1 MRLQHFCRYHQFIQ
15 FSPFLYSIYVSP
27 FIYSI
32 ICKSLRQLFI
42 LNNRLKIK
50 LLLNV
55 HTDWSWMSPR
65 INWIND
71 LNTIIY
77 LKTLEWM
84 NEQMNERMK
93 EWMSERINGQINEKT
108 GTQWRSYFQHMNK
121 YWWPVFEWPLISYI
135 HNVLLK

>member
-84 NEQMNERMK
+84 NEQMNEGMNEWKNKWGNEWNYRYAMK
-93 EWMSERINGQINEKT
+93 ELFSAHEQILVTCVWMT
-108 GTQWRSYFQHMNK
+108 FNK
-121 YWWPVFEWPLISYI
+121 L
-135 HNVLLK
+135 HT